1 MKPEIAARHR
11 SDQRGRNGQRVDPAD
26 EQQGPVF
33 AGSINR
39 HNRGFCATFPHCP
52 MPRSREVKKG
62 FTATY
67 KYVQPKRLFRGKP
80 VGGIRP
86 AAPRATRQGARS
98 VSVRVRPGSRSE
110 EHTSELQ
117 SLMRISYAVF
127 CLKK

>member
-1 MKPEIAARHR
+1 
-11 SDQRGRNGQRVDPAD
+11 
-26 EQQGPVF
+26 
-33 AGSINR
+33 
-39 HNRGFCATFPHCP
+39 

-98 VSVRVRPGSRSE
+98 VSVRVRRSE
-110 EHTSELQ
+110 ERRVGKECVSTCRSRWSPYH
-117 SLMRISYAVF
+117 Y
-127 CLKK
+127 KKNQQQHYCTQKHIQTDKVQHNNPNQNQ

>member
-11 SDQRGRNGQRVDPAD
+11 SDQRGRDGQRVDPAD

-86 AAPRATRQGARS
+86 AAPRATRQG
-98 VSVRVRPGSRSE
+98 RSE
-110 EHTSELQ
+110 ERRGGTGWFS
-117 SLMRISYAVF
+117 RCYVGWAPY
-127 CLKK
+127 